1 MQITIT
7 HQELMNKVSDLCKT
21 YTIHEIDMYELK
33 HLIYSAKE
41 STSEQEWARNAKQIL
56 DLCETIANNNW

>member
-7 HQELMNKVSDLCKT
+7 HQELMNKVSDLFKT
-21 YTIHEIDMYELK
+21 YTIHEIDAYELK
-33 HLIYSAKE
+33 HLIYFAKE
-41 STSEQEWARNAKQIL
+41 AKTEQEWTRNAKQIL